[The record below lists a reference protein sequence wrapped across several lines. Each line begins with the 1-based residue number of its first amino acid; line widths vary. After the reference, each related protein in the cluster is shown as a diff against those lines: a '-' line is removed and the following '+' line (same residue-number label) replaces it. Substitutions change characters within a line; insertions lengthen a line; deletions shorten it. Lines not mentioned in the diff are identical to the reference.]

1 MIHEQKKLLI
11 GSTEITEIHYQHFLK
26 KAKQINTISKP
37 TWTILK
43 KLNKSQI
50 QNITSLHDSNKPA
63 GPNRIPIKK
72 LRGYF

>member
-37 TWTILK
+37 T
-43 KLNKSQI
+43 
-50 QNITSLHDSNKPA
+50 
-63 GPNRIPIKK
+63 
-72 LRGYF
+72 